1 MNLRIWRSL
10 CNQQKAVF
18 RFYKSLTEYDHHD
31 DIHKFET
38 DAECFVDSKG
48 DRWMEKMTITWGY
61 VRFSSVK
68 MNRNT
73 TFRMTKIQNHL
84 GQKNYG
90 FYF

>member
-1 MNLRIWRSL
+1 
-10 CNQQKAVF
+10 
-18 RFYKSLTEYDHHD
+18 
-31 DIHKFET
+31 
-38 DAECFVDSKG
+38 
-48 DRWMEKMTITWGY
+48 MEKMTITWGY

-73 TFRMTKIQNHL
+73 TFRMTKIQKHL